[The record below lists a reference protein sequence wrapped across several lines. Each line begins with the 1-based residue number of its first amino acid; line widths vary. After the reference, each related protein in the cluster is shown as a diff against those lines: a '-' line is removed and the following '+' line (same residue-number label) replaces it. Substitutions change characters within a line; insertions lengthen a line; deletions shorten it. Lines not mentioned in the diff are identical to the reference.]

1 MTLFA
6 KSADSATAAGASGA
20 APGTMSTTT
29 AGATAPAP
37 AASAPTTA
45 ASTIARR
52 RTAAFAVLLIT
63 TIALLGAMVVA
74 MGMGQLSIS
83 APDVVRILFSSPDD
97 VDRSALVAINQI
109 RAPRV
114 ILAVVLGGCLAV
126 SGAVLQSLFRNPLVS
141 PDIVGVSSAAAFG
154 GVLAILVGTSSFILM
169 GSTFVFGLSAVVCV
183 MLIGRIRSHS
193 ATLTIVLAGVVVS
206 AFFNAMVSLMT
217 YVADPYS
224 KLPSITFWLM
234 GSLAAASWAKVTTII
249 IPVIIGLIVVVALRW
264 RINVL
269 SLGDEDARALGIN
282 PSAMRW
288 VCIFAVALLTA
299 ASVAAAGIIG
309 WVGLVIPHLVRLLVG
324 HDNRV
329 VIPESFLMGGMYLL
343 IIDTIAR
350 NATSV
355 EIPVGI
361 LTATI
366 GAPVFIGLLIRR
378 AEGAGSCLKQI
389 ILGITIA
396 AARGCSAEWSWRPA
410 PAKY

>member
-1 MTLFA
+1 MTLSA
-6 KSADSATAAGASGA
+6 KSADSAAGAAATSAAA
-20 APGTMSTTT
+20 APGMMSTTT
-29 AGATAPAP
+29 AGASAPAP
-37 AASAPTTA
+37 AASTPTTA

-52 RTAAFAVLLIT
+52 RTAAFAVLVIT

-169 GSTFVFGLSAVVCV
+169 GSTFIFGLSAVVCV

-378 AEGAGSCLKQI
+378 ARKGRAL
-389 ILGITIA
+389 A
-396 AARGCSAEWSWRPA
+396 
-410 PAKY
+410 

>member
-1 MTLFA
+1 MTLSA
-6 KSADSATAAGASGA
+6 KSADAAAASGA
-20 APGTMSTTT
+20 PGAVPGTMSTTT

-45 ASTIARR
+45 VSTIARR

-282 PSAMRW
+282 PNAMRW

-361 LTATI
+361 LTAAI

-378 AEGAGSCLKQI
+378 ARKGRAL
-389 ILGITIA
+389 A
-396 AARGCSAEWSWRPA
+396 
-410 PAKY
+410 

>member
-1 MTLFA
+1 MTLSA
-6 KSADSATAAGASGA
+6 KSADSAAGAAATSAAA
-20 APGTMSTTT
+20 APGMMSTTT
-29 AGATAPAP
+29 AGASAPAP
-37 AASAPTTA
+37 AASTPTTA

-52 RTAAFAVLLIT
+52 RTAAFAVLVIT

-83 APDVVRILFSSPDD
+83 APDVVRILLSSPDD

-169 GSTFVFGLSAVVCV
+169 GSTFIFGLSAVVCV

-378 AEGAGSCLKQI
+378 ARKGRAL
-389 ILGITIA
+389 A
-396 AARGCSAEWSWRPA
+396 
-410 PAKY
+410 

>member
-1 MTLFA
+1 MTLSA
-6 KSADSATAAGASGA
+6 KSADSAAGAAATGAAA
-20 APGTMSTTT
+20 APGMMSTTT
-29 AGATAPAP
+29 AGAGAPAP
-37 AASAPTTA
+37 AASTPTTA

-52 RTAAFAVLLIT
+52 RTAAFAVLVIT

-83 APDVVRILFSSPDD
+83 APDVVRILLSSPDD

-169 GSTFVFGLSAVVCV
+169 GSTFIFGLSAVVCV

-378 AEGAGSCLKQI
+378 ARKGRAL
-389 ILGITIA
+389 A
-396 AARGCSAEWSWRPA
+396 
-410 PAKY
+410 

>member
-1 MTLFA
+1 MA
-6 KSADSATAAGASGA
+6 ASGA
-20 APGTMSTTT
+20 PGAVPGTMSTTT

-45 ASTIARR
+45 VSTIARR

-169 GSTFVFGLSAVVCV
+169 GSTFIFGLSAVVCV

-378 AEGAGSCLKQI
+378 ARKGRAL
-389 ILGITIA
+389 A
-396 AARGCSAEWSWRPA
+396 
-410 PAKY
+410 

>member
-1 MTLFA
+1 MPAALIMTLSA
-6 KSADSATAAGASGA
+6 KSADSAATSGVSGASGA
-20 APGTMSTTT
+20 SGAVPGTISTTT
-29 AGATAPAP
+29 AGAVAPAP

-378 AEGAGSCLKQI
+378 ARKGRAL
-389 ILGITIA
+389 A
-396 AARGCSAEWSWRPA
+396 
-410 PAKY
+410 

>member
-1 MTLFA
+1 M
-6 KSADSATAAGASGA
+6 SGASGA
-20 APGTMSTTT
+20 SGAVPGTISTTT
-29 AGATAPAP
+29 AGAVAPAP

-378 AEGAGSCLKQI
+378 ARKGRAL
-389 ILGITIA
+389 A
-396 AARGCSAEWSWRPA
+396 
-410 PAKY
+410 

>member
-1 MTLFA
+1 MTLSA
-6 KSADSATAAGASGA
+6 KSADSMAASGASGA
-20 APGTMSTTT
+20 VPGTISTTT
-29 AGATAPAP
+29 AGAVAPAP

-378 AEGAGSCLKQI
+378 ARKGRAL
-389 ILGITIA
+389 A
-396 AARGCSAEWSWRPA
+396 
-410 PAKY
+410 

>member
-1 MTLFA
+1 MSA
-6 KSADSATAAGASGA
+6 KSADSTAVSDVAGAV
-20 APGTMSTTT
+20 PGTMSTTT
-29 AGATAPAP
+29 AGAGAPAP

-45 ASTIARR
+45 VSTIARR

-378 AEGAGSCLKQI
+378 ARKGRAL
-389 ILGITIA
+389 A
-396 AARGCSAEWSWRPA
+396 
-410 PAKY
+410 

>member
-1 MTLFA
+1 MTLSA
-6 KSADSATAAGASGA
+6 KSVDSAARAAA
-20 APGTMSTTT
+20 APGMMSTTT
-29 AGATAPAP
+29 TGAGAPAP
-37 AASAPTTA
+37 AASTPTAA

-52 RTAAFAVLLIT
+52 RTAAFAVLVIT

-83 APDVVRILFSSPDD
+83 APDVVRILLSSPDD

-169 GSTFVFGLSAVVCV
+169 GSTFIFGLSAVVCV

-378 AEGAGSCLKQI
+378 ARKGRAL
-389 ILGITIA
+389 A
-396 AARGCSAEWSWRPA
+396 
-410 PAKY
+410 

>member
-1 MTLFA
+1 MTLSA
-6 KSADSATAAGASGA
+6 KSADSAATSGVSGASGA
-20 APGTMSTTT
+20 SGAVPGTISTTT
-29 AGATAPAP
+29 AGAVAPAP

-52 RTAAFAVLLIT
+52 RTAAFAVLVIT

-378 AEGAGSCLKQI
+378 ARKGRAL
-389 ILGITIA
+389 A
-396 AARGCSAEWSWRPA
+396 
-410 PAKY
+410 

>member
-1 MTLFA
+1 MTLSA
-6 KSADSATAAGASGA
+6 KSADSAAAAGASGASGASGA

-45 ASTIARR
+45 VSTIARR
-52 RTAAFAVLLIT
+52 RTAAFAMLLIT

-378 AEGAGSCLKQI
+378 ARKGRAL
-389 ILGITIA
+389 A
-396 AARGCSAEWSWRPA
+396 
-410 PAKY
+410 

>member
-6 KSADSATAAGASGA
+6 KSADSAAAAGASAASGTSGA
-20 APGTMSTTT
+20 VPGTMSTTT

-114 ILAVVLGGCLAV
+114 VLAVVLGGCLAV

-264 RINVL
+264 CINVL

-378 AEGAGSCLKQI
+378 ARKGRAL
-389 ILGITIA
+389 A
-396 AARGCSAEWSWRPA
+396 
-410 PAKY
+410 

>member
-1 MTLFA
+1 MTLSA
-6 KSADSATAAGASGA
+6 KSADSMAASGA
-20 APGTMSTTT
+20 PGAVPGTMSTTT

-45 ASTIARR
+45 VSTIARR

-169 GSTFVFGLSAVVCV
+169 GSTFIFGLSAVVCV

-378 AEGAGSCLKQI
+378 ARKGRAL
-389 ILGITIA
+389 A
-396 AARGCSAEWSWRPA
+396 
-410 PAKY
+410 

>member
-6 KSADSATAAGASGA
+6 KPAKAARPAKPAKPATPAQATRASA
-20 APGTMSTTT
+20 APGEVST
-29 AGATAPAP
+29 
-37 AASAPTTA
+37 PTKA
-45 ASTIARR
+45 VSTIARR
-52 RTAAFAVLLIT
+52 RTAAFAVLVIT

-169 GSTFVFGLSAVVCV
+169 GSTFIFGLSAVVCV

-378 AEGAGSCLKQI
+378 ARKGRAL
-389 ILGITIA
+389 A
-396 AARGCSAEWSWRPA
+396 
-410 PAKY
+410 

>member
-1 MTLFA
+1 MTLSA
-6 KSADSATAAGASGA
+6 KSADSAAGAAAASAAA
-20 APGTMSTTT
+20 APGMMSTTT
-29 AGATAPAP
+29 AVASAPAP
-37 AASAPTTA
+37 AASTPTA
-45 ASTIARR
+45 AASAIARR
-52 RTAAFAVLLIT
+52 RTAAFAVLVIT

-83 APDVVRILFSSPDD
+83 APDVVRILLSSPDD

-169 GSTFVFGLSAVVCV
+169 GSTFIFGLSAVICV

-378 AEGAGSCLKQI
+378 ARKGRAL
-389 ILGITIA
+389 A
-396 AARGCSAEWSWRPA
+396 
-410 PAKY
+410 

>member
-378 AEGAGSCLKQI
+378 ARKGRAL
-389 ILGITIA
+389 A
-396 AARGCSAEWSWRPA
+396 
-410 PAKY
+410 

>member
-1 MTLFA
+1 MTLSA
-6 KSADSATAAGASGA
+6 KSADSAATSGVSGASGA
-20 APGTMSTTT
+20 SGAVPGTISTTT
-29 AGATAPAP
+29 AGAVAPAP

-378 AEGAGSCLKQI
+378 ARKGRAL
-389 ILGITIA
+389 A
-396 AARGCSAEWSWRPA
+396 
-410 PAKY
+410 

>member
-1 MTLFA
+1 
-6 KSADSATAAGASGA
+6 
-20 APGTMSTTT
+20 MSTTT

-45 ASTIARR
+45 VSTIARR

-169 GSTFVFGLSAVVCV
+169 GSTFIFGLSAVVCV

-378 AEGAGSCLKQI
+378 ARKGRAL
-389 ILGITIA
+389 A
-396 AARGCSAEWSWRPA
+396 
-410 PAKY
+410 

>member
-1 MTLFA
+1 MTLSA
-6 KSADSATAAGASGA
+6 KSADSAAASGVSGA

-45 ASTIARR
+45 VSTIARR

-378 AEGAGSCLKQI
+378 ARKGRAL
-389 ILGITIA
+389 A
-396 AARGCSAEWSWRPA
+396 
-410 PAKY
+410 